1 MNRKVWLGV
10 MALTTLS
17 ALLLSGCGSPKQK
30 AQKLY
35 DQGKYQEVV
44 ALYPDQPIAAQ
55 AKEKI
60 AEGMLERGDYAR
72 LIEFFPDSP
81 FAVQAKNKLAE
92 ELFNQGQYQDVMTQ
106 YPESP
111 HAKIAK
117 DKLANDL
124 LTQAQADSN
133 IIHQKE
139 IYEQICSDYPGT
151 QAAIAAQKALTAPEP
166 AKKAPAKKPAKIK

>member
-1 MNRKVWLGV
+1 MNRKIWLWV

-17 ALLLSGCGSPKQK
+17 ALMLSGCGTPQQK

-44 ALYPDQPIAAQ
+44 ALYPDLPIAVQ

-60 AEGMLERGDYAR
+60 AEGMLNRGDYAR

-81 FAVQAKNKLAE
+81 YAVQAKNKLAE
-92 ELFNQGQYQDVMTQ
+92 ELFNQGQYQDVITQ

-124 LTQAQADSN
+124 LTKAQADSN
-133 IIHQKE
+133 ITHQKE
-139 IYEQICSDYPGT
+139 IYEQICVDYPGT
-151 QAAIAAQKALTAPEP
+151 QAAAAAKKALTAPEP
-166 AKKAPAKKPAKIK
+166 AKKTPVKKPAKRK